1 MKILPQKEQLLAVG
15 LLIGYVNIDI
25 REKHSNGYSRSH
37 FGKKKKDIVGLLN
50 WSRRRRGG
58 RREK

>member
-1 MKILPQKEQLLAVG
+1 MKILPQREQLLAVG

-37 FGKKKKDIVGLLN
+37 FGKKKDIVGLLN